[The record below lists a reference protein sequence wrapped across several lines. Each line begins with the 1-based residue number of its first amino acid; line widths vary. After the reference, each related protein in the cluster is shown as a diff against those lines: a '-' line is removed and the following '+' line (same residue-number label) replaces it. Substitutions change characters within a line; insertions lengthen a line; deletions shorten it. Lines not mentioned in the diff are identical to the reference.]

1 MIGRHIPERKTVMAI
16 ETRGVQIEQLLT
28 QVRGV
33 VVTPRDGAY
42 DEARQIYNRM
52 IDRRPEVIL
61 YCADEADV
69 IAGLRFA
76 REHDLA
82 LSVRSGGH
90 SVPGFSVNDGG
101 VVLDLSPMHN
111 VHIDPGHSVATVG
124 GGATWADVDH
134 AAWPF
139 GLVTPGGV
147 ISSTGVAGLGLGGGF
162 GHLSRRF
169 GLVVDNMR
177 SADVVTADGQLV
189 HASEHENADLFWALR
204 GGGGNFGIV
213 TRLELQLHHIPGLY
227 GGPVFFPVSECG
239 HILRF
244 YRDFVAEAPREL
256 GIFFAFVVAP
266 AAPFVPE
273 ALHGHTA
280 CALVVSW
287 TGAPE
292 RAEEMIRPVREA
304 GTVALDLAGPIS
316 YPALNSLFDALH
328 PHGHQHYWKADFVQE
343 LDNDVIAV
351 HEQFGPTIPNTMS
364 IGHIYP
370 MNGAIQDVA
379 SDATAFSYRDVNFV
393 HVIGGVDPDPAKM
406 PERREWAR
414 NYWSA
419 LHPHSTKGAYV
430 NFMMEEGEDRIRAT
444 YRDNYPRLTEVKR
457 IWDPENVFRQNQ
469 NIPPAGS

>member
-1 MIGRHIPERKTVMAI
+1 MAI
-16 ETRGVQIEQLLT
+16 ETRGVQIEQLLA
-28 QVRGV
+28 QVRGT
-33 VVTPRDGAY
+33 VVTPQDDAY

-52 IDRRPEVIL
+52 IDRRPEIIL

-69 IAGLRFA
+69 IAGLRFG
-76 REHDLA
+76 REHGLP

-101 VVLDLSPMHN
+101 IVLDLSPMHN
-111 VHIDPGHSVATVG
+111 VHIDPARSVATVG
-124 GGATWADVDH
+124 GGATWGDVDH

-169 GLVVDNMR
+169 GLVVDNML
-177 SADVVTADGQLV
+177 SADVVTAEGELV
-189 HASEHENADLFWALR
+189 HASDQENADLFWALR

-213 TRLELQLHHIPGLY
+213 TRLELQLHAIPGVY
-227 GGPVFFPVSECG
+227 GGPIFFPVSECG
-239 HILRF
+239 QILRF
-244 YRDFVAEAPREL
+244 YRDFVADAPREL

-287 TGAPE
+287 TGDPD

-316 YPALNSLFDALH
+316 YPALNSLFDGLH
-328 PHGHQHYWKADFVQE
+328 PHGDQHYWKADFVE
-343 LDNDVIAV
+343 TMTDDVIAV
-351 HEQFGPTIPNTMS
+351 HETFGPTIPNTPS
-364 IGHIYP
+364 IAHIYP
-370 MNGAIQDVA
+370 MNGAIHDVA
-379 SDATAFSYRDVNFV
+379 PDATAFSYRDVNFV
-393 HVIGGVDPDPAKM
+393 HVIGGVDTDPATM

-414 NYWSA
+414 AYWSA
-419 LHPHSTKGAYV
+419 LHPYSAKGAYV
-430 NFMMEEGEDRIRAT
+430 NFMMEEGDDRIRAT
-444 YRDNYPRLTEVKR
+444 YRDNYPRLAR
-457 IWDPENVFRQNQ
+457 IKAGWDPENVFHLNQ
-469 NIPPAGS
+469 NIPPRQA